1 MAVYTEVAQAIGFW
15 ELNSEAKVIWLY
27 NRLIIA
33 GMIRRPISMVRK
45 SERKSEVSHVEDR
58 KFKELGPEGTKQWRN
73 ELDTEYQASGLRD
86 GDIRWIKELSHD
98 QMFLCWLY
106 VATTYGDKR
115 KDESQ
120 SGWMSEFYEYYPLT
134 FYDADAESSNN
145 LTFDYLSLSLE
156 SSPATKEGLLSN
168 ILDFVSIFNP
178 SFEVKSDYLKGLKAK
193 VNEASVYDYFKF
205 AEDGSLNQIKWLWSY
220 LRKTQKMPG
229 QIADSMEKHGLSR
242 VYGAFHLWGRDPQFK
257 GEIIRLAKNA
267 YKNSVEVSTGGRK
280 ARVNLTLS
288 TEVKDLLEDMA
299 GGPRYKSQFVENL
312 ILNANKRNVK

>member
-1 MAVYTEVAQAIGFW
+1 MAIHNEVTDAIGSW
-15 ELNSEAKVIWLY
+15 DLKSEAKVAWLY
-27 NRLIIA
+27 NKLIID
-33 GMIRRPISMVRK
+33 GMIRRPISMVK
-45 SERKSEVSHVEDR
+45 SSERRYEISQVEET
-58 KFKELGPEGTKQWRN
+58 KFKNLGPAQTKQWRN

-98 QMFLCWLY
+98 QVFLCWLY
-106 VATTYGDKR
+106 VATTYGQKR

-120 SGWMSEFYEYYPLT
+120 SGWMSEFYEHYPLK
-134 FYDADAESSNN
+134 FYDADAESANN
-145 LTFDYLSLSLE
+145 LAFDYLSLGLE

-178 SFEVKSDYLKGLKAK
+178 SFEVKSDYLIGLKAK
-193 VNEASVYDYFKF
+193 VDEASVCDYFKF

-257 GEIIRLAKNA
+257 NEIIRLAKTA

-288 TEVKDLLEDMA
+288 TEVKELLEDMA
-299 GGPRYKSQFVENL
+299 GGSRYKSQFVENL
-312 ILNANKRNVK
+312 ILNAKRSAK